1 VPEPATARKE
11 AASKI
16 STASVGRRGA
26 LIVSSYHVVVGV
38 LCVVFDSNV
47 CRAHIPSDGVGS
59 GGSDIRLG
67 RAALWRCEPDRE
79 ACCSVVEWDLK

>member
-47 CRAHIPSDGVGS
+47 CRAHIPPDGVGS
-59 GGSDIRLG
+59 GGGAISDLG
-67 RAALWRCEPDRE
+67 ERHCGDVSRTEKRA
-79 ACCSVVEWDLK
+79 VVWLSGI